1 MLIEMMEMNGIQVV
15 SGNTDGIVC
24 MFPKEKEETYNKL
37 CTEWENK
44 VGNHDMGKLEYTD
57 FKSLYQEGVNSYIGI
72 KIDGS
77 VKKKGRFVTEFE
89 LNKNKSSRVIQLAC
103 EQYFLNGTDPV
114 KFITSHKNIF
124 DFCIAKKAVG
134 KMYYE
139 EILNE
144 KDIKRHK
151 KLIRYYISENGN
163 VFKKRGSNYKD
174 GEVDSYCEAPH
185 KDFFWL
191 GEPKMTYFNQAFIS
205 ADYKIDYK
213 FYVINALERIDKI
226 EKTKKAKTYAES
238 FKPTTQGS
246 LF

>member
-24 MFPKEKEETYNKL
+24 MFPKEKEETYNRL
-37 CTEWENK
+37 CIEWENK

-57 FKSLYQEGVNSYIGI
+57 FKSLYQEGVNSYLGI

-89 LNKNKSSRVIQLAC
+89 LNKNKSGRIVQIAC
-103 EQYFLNGTDPV
+103 EKYFAEGIDPEI
-114 KFITSHKNIF
+114 FIKNHKNIF

-139 EILNE
+139 EILSE
-144 KDIKRHK
+144 TEVKKHK
-151 KLIRYYISENGN
+151 KLVRYYISENGN
-163 VFKKRGSNYKD
+163 VFKKRGTNSKD
-174 GEVDSYCEAPH
+174 DEVDAYCEAPH

-191 GEPKMTYFNQAFIS
+191 GEPKLTYFNQA
-205 ADYKIDYK
+205 YKSDNYNIDYK
-213 FYVINALERIDKI
+213 FYIVDALERIDKI
-226 EKTKKAKTYAES
+226 EKTKKAKNYAES
-238 FKPTTQGS
+238 FKQRTQGS